1 MFGNLVFT
9 SQAAFANGVQTISL
23 TAEAVSQSQIR
34 LSWRITNPGSISL
47 IRIYRADAASPQN
60 LNFLTSLAA
69 NATIF
74 VDQNL
79 SRGTRYYYQVR
90 TVAGGGILMS
100 TPSNTASAMTFGS
113 GSSPTRLQL
122 RRRFLHRPRFQ
133 IPAGSNPHAGCDAA
147 ADAAGLTADWWEY
160 ARRYSY
166 FRHSNSIDL
175 ANRQYQQDSQ
185 HQDLSRDASRPEEL
199 YSSDSGKSDAESF
212 Y

>member
-1 MFGNLVFT
+1 MAPNFSTRSFSSMHKLTNYSYRLNRTLSRFLVITLNITLVFGNLVFT

-79 SRGTRYYYQVR
+79 SRGT
-90 TVAGGGILMS
+90 GITIRSEL
-100 TPSNTASAMTFGS
+100 
-113 GSSPTRLQL
+113 
-122 RRRFLHRPRFQ
+122 
-133 IPAGSNPHAGCDAA
+133 
-147 ADAAGLTADWWEY
+147 W
-160 ARRYSY
+160 
-166 FRHSNSIDL
+166 L
-175 ANRQYQQDSQ
+175 AEAY
-185 HQDLSRDASRPEEL
+185 
-199 YSSDSGKSDAESF
+199 
-212 Y
+212 